1 MHTDLLSNQVS
12 QSKVSKSEQ
21 GESNK
26 GKFTNLQVVEPNKA
40 LETYKLYRQ

>member
-12 QSKVSKSEQ
+12 QSKSEQ